1 MGLRIPR
8 RNRRFRKKCY
18 FSLGEND
25 DFSRKSI
32 FLGRDYEKVVPSS
45 HYYLGSVSWTSR
57 TFYFPDSRDLLEVL
71 GDLLGRER
79 ERDPRED
86 PLGSGR
92 IPWGPPPLSLC
103 RESLREP
110 REGPENLGSTILSD
124 QLASLS
130 TGLGAQS
137 RLLEA
142 KSRGFRSLE
151 AWKNL
156 GLF

>member
-1 MGLRIPR
+1 MLLADFPYPVVIITWDD
-8 RNRRFRKKCY
+8 Y
-18 FSLGEND
+18 LGPPGPSTSQILGT
-25 DFSRKSI
+25 FSRFSET
-32 FLGRDYEKVVPSS
+32 FLA
-45 HYYLGSVSWTSR
+45 
-57 TFYFPDSRDLLEVL
+57 
-71 GDLLGRER
+71 ER

-103 RESLREP
+103 RECLREP

>member
-1 MGLRIPR
+1 MLLADFPYPVVIITW
-8 RNRRFRKKCY
+8 
-18 FSLGEND
+18 D
-25 DFSRKSI
+25 D
-32 FLGRDYEKVVPSS
+32 
-45 HYYLGSVSWTSR
+45 YLGPPGPSTSQILGTLSR
-57 TFYFPDSRDLLEVL
+57 FSETFLA
-71 GDLLGRER
+71 ER